1 MKVSLGA
8 KPLALPTPAWLVGTY
23 DAAGK
28 PNIATVAWCGV
39 CCTDPPSVA
48 VSLRKA
54 RHSHDAI
61 VARGAFTVSVP
72 SESFVRETDYA
83 GIVSG
88 RAADKFAA
96 AGLTP
101 VRSDQ
106 VDAPYVDEF
115 PLVLECRLTQTI
127 EVGVHIQFIGEIV
140 NVRADEAVLDAGG
153 LPDML
158 KVRPIV
164 YDPGAKI
171 YYGVGDAIGKAFAIG
186 NEVKKG
192 EE

>member
-23 DAAGK
+23 DADGK

-54 RHSHDAI
+54 RYSYDAI
-61 VARGAFTVSVP
+61 VTRKAFTISVP

-88 RAADKFAA
+88 RSVDKFAV

-101 VRSDQ
+101 VRSDL

-115 PLVLECRLTQTI
+115 PLVIECRLTQTI
-127 EVGVHIQFIGEIV
+127 EIGVHIQFIGEIV

-158 KVRPIV
+158 KVSPIV
-164 YDPGAKI
+164 YDPGAKV
-171 YYGVGDAIGKAFAIG
+171 YYGVGEAIGKGFSIG
-186 NEVKKG
+186 NEVGKG

>member
-23 DAAGK
+23 DADGK

-39 CCTDPPSVA
+39 CCTDPPSIA
-48 VSLRKA
+48 VSLRKT

-61 VARGAFTVSVP
+61 VARRAFTVSVP
-72 SESFVRETDYA
+72 SDRFVRETDYA

-101 VRSDQ
+101 VPGEL
-106 VDAPYVDEF
+106 VDAPCVDEF
-115 PLVLECRLTQTI
+115 PLVIECRLVQTI
-127 EVGVHIQFIGEIV
+127 EVGVHVQFIGEIV
-140 NVRADEAVLDAGG
+140 NVRADEAVLDTDG

-164 YDPGAKI
+164 YDPGAKV
-171 YYGVGDAIGKAFAIG
+171 YYAVGEAIGKAFSVG
-186 NEVKKG
+186 NELNPR
-192 EE
+192 

>member
-23 DAAGK
+23 DADGK

-39 CCTDPPSVA
+39 CCTDPPSIA

-54 RHSHDAI
+54 RHSYDAI
-61 VARGAFTVSVP
+61 MARKAFTVSVP
-72 SESFVRETDYA
+72 SDRFVRETDYA

-88 RAADKFAA
+88 RAGDKFAA

-101 VRSDQ
+101 VRSEL
-106 VDAPYVDEF
+106 VDAPYVEEF

-127 EVGVHIQFIGEIV
+127 EIGVHIQFIGEIV
-140 NVRADEAVLDAGG
+140 NVRADEAVLDANG

-164 YDPGAKI
+164 YDPGAKV
-171 YYGVGDAIGKAFAIG
+171 YYAVGDSIGKAFSIG
-186 NEVKKG
+186 NEVNNG
-192 EE
+192 QE

>member
-23 DAAGK
+23 DADGK

-54 RHSHDAI
+54 RHSYDAI
-61 VARGAFTVSVP
+61 MARKAFTVSVP
-72 SESFVRETDYA
+72 SDRFVRETDYA

-88 RAADKFAA
+88 RSGDKFAA

-101 VRSDQ
+101 VRSEL
-106 VDAPYVDEF
+106 VDAPYVEEF
-115 PLVLECRLTQTI
+115 PLVIECRLAQTI

-140 NVRADEAVLDAGG
+140 TVRADEAVLDANG

-158 KVRPIV
+158 KVSPIV
-164 YDPGAKI
+164 YDPGAKV
-171 YYGVGDAIGKAFAIG
+171 YYGVGDAIGKAFSVG
-186 NEVKKG
+186 NELNPR
-192 EE
+192 

>member
-23 DAAGK
+23 DADGK

-39 CCTDPPSVA
+39 CCTDPPSIA

-54 RHSHDAI
+54 RYSYDAI
-61 VARGAFTVSVP
+61 VARKAFTVSVP
-72 SESFVRETDYA
+72 SDRFVRETDYA

-101 VRSDQ
+101 VPGEL
-106 VDAPYVDEF
+106 VDAPCVDEF
-115 PLVLECRLTQTI
+115 PLVIECRLTQTI
-127 EVGVHIQFIGEIV
+127 EIGVHVQFIGEIV
-140 NVRADEAVLDAGG
+140 TVRADEAVLDANG

-158 KVRPIV
+158 KVSPIV
-164 YDPGAKI
+164 YDPGAKV
-171 YYGVGDAIGKAFAIG
+171 YYGVGDAIGKAFSVG
-186 NEVKKG
+186 NELNPR
-192 EE
+192 

>member
-23 DAAGK
+23 DADGK

-54 RHSHDAI
+54 RHSYDAI
-61 VARGAFTVSVP
+61 MARKAFTVNVP
-72 SESFVRETDYA
+72 SDRFVRETDYA

-88 RAADKFAA
+88 RSGDKFAA

-101 VRSDQ
+101 VRSEL
-106 VDAPYVDEF
+106 VDAPYVEEF
-115 PLVLECRLTQTI
+115 PLVIECRLAQTI

-140 NVRADEAVLDAGG
+140 TVRADEAVLDANG

-158 KVRPIV
+158 KVSPIV
-164 YDPGAKI
+164 YDPGAKV
-171 YYGVGDAIGKAFAIG
+171 YYGVGDAIGKAFSVG
-186 NEVKKG
+186 NELNPR
-192 EE
+192 

>member
-23 DAAGK
+23 DADGR

-39 CCTDPPSVA
+39 CCTEPPSIA

-54 RHSHDAI
+54 RHSHGAI
-61 VARGAFTVSVP
+61 VARKAFTVNVP
-72 SESFVRETDYA
+72 SDRFVRETDYA

-88 RAADKFAA
+88 RAGDKFAA
-96 AGLTP
+96 TGLTSVP
-101 VRSDQ
+101 SDL
-106 VDAPYVDEF
+106 VDAPFVDEF
-115 PLVLECRLTQTI
+115 PLVIECRLAQII
-127 EVGVHIQFIGEIV
+127 EVGTHIQFIGEIV
-140 NVRADEAVLDAGG
+140 NVRADEAVLDANG

-164 YDPGAKI
+164 YDPGAKV
-171 YYGVGDAIGKAFAIG
+171 YYGVGDAIGKAFSIG
-186 NEVKKG
+186 NEVKNG
-192 EE
+192 QE